1 MHPAQSLTAVAATFA
16 LALLAFSAT
25 LHAQTPTRDS
35 LAGQYAC
42 AEARVAGNSFPCK
55 ASPLSLK
62 TDGHFE
68 LQGRQGEYGD
78 DERQD
83 IKRYFPPGCV
93 VLAAC
98 VGLFGM
104 SWGWWQLRRNERET
118 AWVMAV
124 FLGGLGLWGY
134 ASFGLLRWVFLLGT

>member
-42 AEARVAGNSFPCK
+42 AEARVAGKPFPCK

-68 LQGRQGEYGD
+68 LQGRQGEYLINGKWVELD
-78 DERQD
+78 GVALKSRARIEPGHKIVFRFYTRKGLCEIIYERRQ
-83 IKRYFPPGCV
+83 
-93 VLAAC
+93 A
-98 VGLFGM
+98 
-104 SWGWWQLRRNERET
+104 E
-118 AWVMAV
+118 
-124 FLGGLGLWGY
+124 LGKTHLG
-134 ASFGLLRWVFLLGT
+134 